1 VLDALAPAG
10 ASCRGKPCW
19 TSTERGFRYVDRR
32 AVRDGLLRLRLK
44 SGDAGRAA
52 VLVLG
57 RGDDLR
63 VPSLPLVP
71 PLTVQLRP
79 SSGVCWD
86 ADYATL
92 RRNSAAAVRGSID

>member
-19 TSTERGFRYVDRR
+19 TSTKRGFRYVDRG
-32 AVRDGLLRLRLK
+32 AVRDGLSRLKLK
-44 SGDAGRAA
+44 SGDAGKAA
-52 VLVLG
+52 ALVLG

-71 PLTVQLRP
+71 PLTVQLRA

-86 ADYATL
+86 ADYTTL
-92 RRNSAAAVRGSID
+92 QRNAAAAVRGSTD